1 MERTQHNFYRLNSG
15 DFVAIYDWMGGLGGL
30 DLTASELRVYS
41 LVYSFSSNI
50 AQGGNF
56 RGSIDYLSC
65 RLHMSQSS
73 VKRAL
78 QSLIERKLIYIK
90 GHIGGAAGKKR
101 SVYVVNVEAA
111 QEAIASFDR
120 YWSQE
125 GIARDKA
132 NTEQAYREC
141 FEPLEDALIPDDDT
155 QAQLHALEDITGNS
169 ERSKMGYLADCSGE
183 TATAEKSPEN
193 GTSDQALCEC
203 ETETAEDVPEDAP
216 QNAERPKLSHSIE
229 TGKGNDPETHSEQ
242 GKCEGSTPDGEAGA
256 KWPKMSPD
264 IKGFGLENHPTREGD
279 GACSLRSGDRTDGW
293 MDLGKLETS
302 VLFDRMVAASI
313 NRNNLTTTDGRAK
326 TRAAFSRLIAEGYD
340 AQCIC
345 EAWESLCTEQRDQ
358 KVPVRYSKQLL
369 RWLNLDAAKACRV
382 REAQAARKQPAAKR
396 SSKPEDAE
404 GEALDALER
413 EDERF
418 AAMRSGYRS
427 AIVAATMA
435 QIAGQPDA
443 ASLRADAD
451 DKAREIREYAASHGV
466 VACACA
472 GMIAIEAG
480 II

>member
-101 SVYVVNVEAA
+101 PVYVVNVEAA
-111 QEAIASFDR
+111 QEAIASFHR

-132 NTEQAYREC
+132 NTEQAYKEC

-155 QAQLHALEDITGNS
+155 QAQLHALEETTGNS
-169 ERSKMGYLADCSGE
+169 ERPKMGYLADCSGE

-193 GTSDQALCEC
+193 GTSDQALCGC

-242 GKCEGSTPDGEAGA
+242 GKREGSTPDGEAGA

-264 IKGFGLENHPTREGD
+264 IKGFGLENHPTRKVD
-279 GACSLRSGDRTDGW
+279 GACSLRSGGRTDGW
-293 MDLGKLETS
+293 LDMAKLENS

-313 NRNNLTTTDGRAK
+313 NRNNLTTTEGRAS
-326 TRAAFSRLIAEGYD
+326 TREALDRLIAEGYE
-340 AQCIC
+340 AQRIC
-345 EAWESLCTEQRDQ
+345 EAWESLCAEQKSQ
-358 KVPVRYSKQLL
+358 KTPARFCKQLL
-369 RWLNLDAAKACRV
+369 RWLTYDARSACRK
-382 REAQAARKQPAAKR
+382 AQARDVSRHAAGARAP
-396 SSKPEDAE
+396 KPVQDPEE
-404 GEALDALER
+404 EALDALER
-413 EDERF
+413 EDGRF
-418 AAMRSGYRS
+418 AAMRSGYRN
-427 AIVAATMA
+427 AIVAATRA
-435 QIAGQPDA
+435 QIAGQTDA

-451 DKAREIREYAASHGV
+451 ARAREIRAYAVSHGV

-472 GMIAIEAG
+472 GLD
-480 II
+480 